1 MFYCPEKYII
11 PVENVNEKFLKLEGD
26 LTDKEAK
33 LTLIEFLRAN
43 IGLTVEILSGIK
55 LAPYQEIALKA
66 MLNRN
71 YSMCV
76 WGRGV
81 SKSFLAAVASFII
94 PVFEPNSHILVAGP
108 TFRTA
113 RQIFGYLERMV
124 NTRNAELLQQIFA
137 EKSKRADLFEWKVT
151 DGNYI
156 STIRAIPL
164 NGEKIR
170 GFRANTL
177 ILDEFLLLSEDII
190 KNVLMP
196 FLTAP
201 MDISERQKIREKE
214 DRLIASGEMTE
225 ADRQDFTDTTRMIAL
240 SSASYSFE
248 YLYRVYKEWID
259 NVTNNEPVGPSKYFV
274 SQLSYE
280 AIPKYMISQTI
291 IEEARGSDE
300 THPSFK
306 REYCAQFVD
315 GSESYFSA
323 KRMLDQTIKDGEY
336 PTTMV
341 YGDPNKKY
349 LLSID
354 PSFSSSPTSDYFA
367 MAVSE
372 LNDENMEEASFT
384 LVHNYAVAGGELK
397 EHIRYFLYLLKSF
410 NICYIIADNA
420 DGNFIQS
427 ANESELFKSEKI
439 EIKFIDYDGNLKG
452 DEYAEMLRVV
462 KNQYNKNDNRIAFKH
477 VFNQDSIRRMNEQL
491 QTLINRRK
499 VWFSSKLSAHS
510 HEFDKAIK
518 FVGSGNFSYDLR
530 GRDIGDFVAEQDDL
544 IYQVKKQCSLI
555 EVRVTPT
562 GNQTFDLPQLL
573 KRDTSVNRARKDNY
587 TALLLSAEVFKA
599 HIDISTGVQNTP
611 KKMANPIM
619 FGRSTMTRK

>member
-1 MFYCPEKYII
+1 M
-11 PVENVNEKFLKLEGD
+11 
-26 LTDKEAK
+26 
-33 LTLIEFLRAN
+33 
-43 IGLTVEILSGIK
+43 
-55 LAPYQEIALKA
+55 KA
-66 MLNRN
+66 ILNRN

-81 SKSFLAAVASFII
+81 SKSFLAAIASFII
-94 PVFEPNSHILVAGP
+94 PIFEPNSHILVAGP

-137 EKSKRADLFEWKVT
+137 NKSKRADLFEWQVT
-151 DGNYI
+151 DGTNI

-201 MDISERQKIREKE
+201 LDIGQRQKIRDKE
-214 DRLIASGEMTE
+214 DSLIEAGEMTE
-225 ADRQDFTDTTRMIAL
+225 ADRQNFVDTTRMIAL
-240 SSASYSFE
+240 SSASYTFE
-248 YLYRVYKEWID
+248 NLYRVYTEWLDHI
-259 NVTNNEPVGPSKYFV
+259 TNNKPVGPSKYFV

-280 AIPKYMISQTI
+280 AIPKYMVSQTI
-291 IEEARGSDE
+291 IEEAKGSDQ

-323 KRMLDQTIKDGEY
+323 KRMLEQTVQDDQY
-336 PTTMV
+336 PTTMLC
-341 YGDPNKKY
+341 GDPKKKY

-367 MAVSE
+367 MAVAE
-372 LNDENMEEASFT
+372 MNDSNMAEPSFT

-410 NICYIIADNA
+410 NIHYIIADNA

-427 ANESELFKSEKI
+427 ANESELFKSEKM

-452 DEYAEMLRVV
+452 DEYAAMLRIV
-462 KNQYNKNDNRIAFKH
+462 KNQHNKNDYRIAFKH
-477 VFNQDSIRRMNEQL
+477 VFNQESIRRMNEQL
-491 QTLINRRK
+491 QTFINNRK
-499 VWFSSKLSAHS
+499 IWFASKLSAHS
-510 HEFDKAIK
+510 IEFDKAIRYASS
-518 FVGSGNFSYDLR
+518 GSFEYDLR
-530 GRDIGDFVAEQDDL
+530 GMDIGDFIANQDDL
-544 IYQVKKQCSLI
+544 IPKVKTQCSLI
-555 EVRVTPT
+555 EIKTTPT
-562 GNQTFDLPQLL
+562 GSQTFDLPQLL
-573 KRDTSVNRARKDNY
+573 KRDTSAKRARKDNY
-587 TALLLSAEVFKA
+587 TALLLLAEVFKA
-599 HIDISTGVQNTP
+599 HIDISTGVASTP
-611 KKMANPIM
+611 KKMAMPMM
-619 FGRSTMTRK
+619 FGRSTLTKRG